1 MPKSR
6 RKAVGFRISHFYWS
20 FLNDIVAVKVLK
32 AVVLTVTAD
41 PFLDGS
47 SLRRQNN
54 SVESRPWGILS
65 LLPVASV
72 TQAGGVFVK
81 QVVFLT
87 VNHRGPLPLRELHST
102 DETIVWR
109 DPGGS

>member
-1 MPKSR
+1 MPGKAKGTNLRVKTKSQQKQR
-6 RKAVGFRISHFYWS
+6 HQEKDPEPGKAVTQTS
-20 FLNDIVAVKVLK
+20 DI
-32 AVVLTVTAD
+32 
-41 PFLDGS
+41 
-47 SLRRQNN
+47 
-54 SVESRPWGILS
+54 
-65 LLPVASV
+65 
-72 TQAGGVFVK
+72 FVK